1 MPDEKKLLEYLKWV
15 TADLHQ
21 TRQRLQEV
29 ESGKQE
35 PVAIVAMAC
44 RYPGGVRSPED
55 LWELV
60 SSGGDAIS
68 GFPTDRGWDLGV
80 LAGDG
85 PGRSATQQG
94 GFLYDAAEFDPGVF
108 GISPRE
114 ALAMDPQQRLLLE
127 TAWEAIERTG
137 TDPTELRGSRTGVF
151 VGTNSQDYAHLVLAS
166 DDDMGGYAGNGLAAS
181 VMSGRLSFA
190 LGLEG
195 PAVTLDTA
203 CSSSLV
209 TLHLAAQ
216 AVRAGE
222 CSLALAGGVTVMTT
236 SSSFAGFSLQGGLAA
251 DGRCKAFSDDADG
264 TGWSEGVGMLVVERL
279 SDAQRN
285 GHPVLAVLRGSAVN
299 QDGASNG
306 LSAPNGP
313 SQQRVIRQ
321 ALAGAGLSP
330 SDVDAVETH
339 GTGTGLGDPIEAQAL
354 LATYGQ
360 ERERPLLIGA
370 VKSNIGHTQAAA
382 GAAGVIKTVMALQH
396 GVLPKVLHL
405 DTPSTRV
412 DWTAG
417 SVEPLKE
424 RTDWPETGR
433 PRRAGVS
440 SFGISGTNAHVVLE
454 QAPAPEETRTA
465 TDRTGEQ
472 TAPQETPVVG
482 TGALPWV
489 VSGRSE
495 TAVRAQAAKLRDFVS
510 ARPELSPADVG
521 LSLAT
526 TRTGF
531 EHRAVLV
538 ASDRKEFL
546 AGLDALAAGEVSPGV
561 IRGRT
566 PAGGSGRTVLVFP
579 GQGAQWAGMAV
590 DLLDTSE
597 VFAARVRACGQALAP
612 YTDWD
617 LESVLRR
624 TEGAPG
630 LERVDVVQP
639 ALWAVMVG
647 LAEVWRAVG
656 VVPDAVVGH
665 SQGEIAA
672 ACVAGALSLEDGARI
687 VALRSRAIRGLSGH
701 GGMASVALSAEEV
714 TRTIAPWGNRIQIA
728 VVNGPSATVVAGE
741 PEALEELV
749 AACEADGVRARVIPV
764 DYASHSSHV
773 DAIRDELLEALA
785 DITPKASETAYYSCV
800 TGGQFDTTGLD
811 AEHWFRN
818 LRETVLFEDATR
830 ALLADGYGQFIEVG
844 PHPVLL
850 PSIQDTIDS
859 TDRRALAIGS
869 LRRDDG
875 GWDRFLSFA
884 AEAYVRG
891 TALDWGRLFPG
902 ARRVD
907 VPTYAFQRERFWPSI
922 SARAVDAS
930 GLGLVPAEHPLLG
943 AAVMVAGSDEVL
955 LTGRLSVR
963 SHPWLAD
970 HVVNGM
976 VLFPGTGFVELAVRA
991 AAQAGCDRVEELVLT
1006 TPLILAHD
1014 DAAEIQI
1021 SIGGADDNGH
1031 RELRCHSRPSGV
1043 QDAIWTLHASG
1054 RIGREE
1060 YVVDFDASV
1069 WPPEGA
1075 TAVDTATVE
1084 ELYDR
1089 FFRKGLR
1096 YGPAFRGLSAAWRR
1110 GGEIYAEV
1118 TLPQYAGDADG
1129 YGVHPALFDSVLH
1142 STVFA
1147 GPEDTSRGLLP
1158 FAWSGVS
1165 VHATGASALR
1175 VRLTPNGQDSFELA
1189 AVDVQGEPVF
1199 SVESLALRTAVPEA
1213 ADAPRRTEN
1222 ASLFGVDWVSV
1233 PTVRPVSGTRWAVVG
1248 ADELD
1253 LGYAMHRA
1261 DETVVAYAESLAGT
1275 VGDSGV
1281 APDVVLV
1288 PVVGDQELERP
1299 EAVRAL
1305 TGWVLGL
1312 LQEWL
1317 DEPRLSGARMV
1328 FVTRGAVAAEG
1339 EEVRDLAAAAV
1350 WGLVRTAQTEN
1361 PGSFLLVD
1369 MDDTFLSAGVLPGV
1383 LALDEQQML
1392 VRDHTVRAGRLTRL
1406 PESGTVSPDAGTA
1419 PGWDPEGTVLITGG
1433 TGGLGG
1439 ELARHLVTEHG
1450 VRHLLLAGRRGP
1462 DTPGATE
1469 LRDELTDR
1477 GAEVTVVA
1485 CDVADRTALDALLA
1499 AVPATHPLTGVVHTA
1514 GVLDDALLGSLT
1526 AEQMDRVLKPKA
1538 DAAWY
1543 LHEATRALDLA
1554 AFVLYSSVSGV
1565 VGSPGQANYAAG
1577 NAFLDALAAHRR
1589 SLGLPATSLAWGPW
1603 AQGSGMTGKLARSDM
1618 DRMSRTGMPPI
1629 STAAGLALF
1638 DSAVARAEALVIPV
1652 RLDVAGLQAQQSLP
1666 ALWRD
1671 LVPRARRSAAAA
1683 NRSPVTLL
1691 DRLRRL
1697 GPAEQLQLLTDL
1709 VVGYAAGLLG
1719 HRDPGAIDPERRF
1732 LELGFDSLV
1741 SVGLRNQLAEALGMR
1756 LPTSVVFDNETPL
1769 KLAGW
1774 LHQELAGLPTGQQVP
1789 RSASGGDGPSTV
1801 ARPSQDASETLEGL
1815 FYSAVRN
1822 GKLVEGMRLLKA
1834 VANTRLTFE
1843 TPADLEELSTPVVLA
1858 DGPRSPRLIFISAPG
1873 ATGGVHQYARIAA
1886 HFRGKRHLSALPLMG
1901 FAPGEP
1907 LPATSEAAVRIVAES
1922 ALHASDGEP
1931 FVLVGHSSGGSLAY
1945 LAAGAMEET
1954 WGIKPE
1960 GVVLLDSA
1968 SIHYNLGEGNDL
1980 DATTRFYLA
1989 DIDSPSVMLN
1999 SARMSAMVHWFM
2011 ALTESKAPPPTA
2023 RTLQVRCT
2031 QDLDGFILDT
2041 SSVPADEVRDIEA
2054 NHLSLAKEHSALTAD
2069 AIEKWLETL
2078 PGDGS

>member
-1 MPDEKKLLEYLKWV
+1 MPDEKKLLDYLKWV

-68 GFPTDRGWDLGV
+68 GFPTDRSWDLDV

-222 CSLALAGGVTVMTT
+222 CAMALAGGVTVMTT
-236 SSSFAGFSLQGGLAA
+236 SSSFAGFSLQGGLAP

-264 TGWSEGVGMLVVERL
+264 TSWSEGIGMLVVERL

-285 GHPVLAVLRGSAVN
+285 GRPVLAVLRGSAVN

-321 ALAGAGLSP
+321 ALAVAGLSP
-330 SDVDAVETH
+330 ADVDAVETH

-396 GVLPKVLHL
+396 GVLPEVLHL
-405 DTPSTRV
+405 GTPSTRV

-424 RTDWPETGR
+424 RTAWPESGH

-440 SFGISGTNAHVVLE
+440 SFGISGTNAHVILE
-454 QAPAPEETRTA
+454 QPPAPEQTTVREDATA
-465 TDRTGEQ
+465 L
-472 TAPQETPVVG
+472 VG

-489 VSGRSE
+489 VSGKSE
-495 TAVRAQAAKLRDFVS
+495 AAVHAQAAKLRDFVS
-510 ARPELSPADVG
+510 ARPELTPADVG

-546 AGLDALAAGEVSPGV
+546 AGLDALAAGESAPGLV
-561 IRGRT
+561 RGRT
-566 PAGGSGRTVLVFP
+566 PVGGGGKTVLVFP

-590 DLLDTSE
+590 GLLDTSE

-612 YTDWD
+612 HTDWD
-617 LESVLRR
+617 LEAVLRQ
-624 TEGAPG
+624 TGDAPG

-672 ACVAGALSLEDGARI
+672 ACVAGALSLEEGARI

-701 GGMASVALSAEEV
+701 GGMASVALPAEEV
-714 TRTIAPWGNRIQIA
+714 TRRITPWQDRIQIA
-728 VVNGPSATVVAGE
+728 AVNGPSATVVSGE
-741 PEALEELV
+741 PAALEELV
-749 AACEADGVRARVIPV
+749 AACEADGARARVIPV

-773 DAIRDELLEALA
+773 DALRGELLEALA
-785 DITPKASETAYYSCV
+785 DIRPKVSETAYYSCV
-800 TGGQFDTTGLD
+800 TGGRLDTTGLD

-818 LRETVLFEDATR
+818 LRETVRFEEATR

-844 PHPVLL
+844 PHPVLA
-850 PSIQDTIDS
+850 PGIQDTIAT
-859 TDRRALAIGS
+859 TDRGALAIGS

-875 GWDRFLSFA
+875 GWDRFLSSA

-891 TALDWGRLFPG
+891 TALDWQRLFPG
-902 ARRVD
+902 ARRVEI
-907 VPTYAFQRERFWPSI
+907 PTYAFQRERFWPSI
-922 SARAVDAS
+922 SARPVDAS
-930 GLGLVPAEHPLLG
+930 GLGLVSAEHPLLG

-963 SHPWLAD
+963 SHPWLAG
-970 HVVNGM
+970 HVLNGL
-976 VLFPGTGFVELAVRA
+976 VIFPGTGFVELAVRA
-991 AAQAGCDRVEELVLT
+991 ATQVGCDRVEELILT
-1006 TPLILAHD
+1006 TPLVLPHD
-1014 DAAEIQI
+1014 DAAEVQI
-1021 SIGGADDNGH
+1021 SIGNADGNGH
-1031 RELRCHSRPSGV
+1031 RELRCHARPSGV
-1043 QDAIWTLHASG
+1043 PDAAWTLHASG
-1054 RIGREE
+1054 RISREE

-1075 TAVDTATVE
+1075 TAVDAATVE
-1084 ELYDR
+1084 GLYDR
-1089 FFRKGLR
+1089 FSRKGLR
-1096 YGPAFRGLSAAWRR
+1096 YGPAFRGLRAAWRR
-1110 GGEIYAEV
+1110 GEEIYVEV
-1118 TLPQYAGDADG
+1118 TLPQDAGDAIG

-1147 GPEDTSRGLLP
+1147 GPEDASRGLLP
-1158 FAWSGVS
+1158 FAWNGVS
-1165 VHATGASALR
+1165 LHASDASALR
-1175 VRLTPNGQDSFELA
+1175 VRLTPSGQDSFQLA
-1189 AVDVQGEPVF
+1189 AVDMRGEPVF
-1199 SVESLALRTAVPEA
+1199 SVESLALRSALPEA
-1213 ADAPRRTEN
+1213 ADAPRREEP

-1233 PTVRPVSGTRWAVVG
+1233 PTERPESGTRWAVVG

-1275 VGDSGV
+1275 VGDSGAV
-1281 APDVVLV
+1281 PDVFLV
-1288 PVVGDQELERP
+1288 PVVGDPELGQP

-1312 LQEWL
+1312 LREWL
-1317 DEPRLSGARMV
+1317 DEPRLSGSRMV

-1350 WGLVRTAQTEN
+1350 WGLVRSAQTEN

-1369 MDDTFLSAGVLPGV
+1369 MDDTFLSAGVLPGL
-1383 LALDEQQML
+1383 LALDEQQTL
-1392 VRDHTVRAGRLTRL
+1392 VRDNSVRAGRLTRL
-1406 PESGTVSPDAGTA
+1406 PESGTTSLAAGAA
-1419 PGWDPEGTVLITGG
+1419 PVWDREGTVLITGG

-1462 DTPGATE
+1462 DAPGATE
-1469 LRDELTDR
+1469 LRDELTAQ
-1477 GAEVTVVA
+1477 GAEVTVAA
-1485 CDVADRTALDALLA
+1485 CDIADRTALDALLA
-1499 AVPATHPLTGVVHTA
+1499 AVPAERPLTAVVHTA

-1526 AEQMDRVLKPKA
+1526 AERLERVLRPKA
-1538 DAAWY
+1538 DAAWN

-1603 AQGSGMTGKLARSDM
+1603 AQGSGMTSTLTRSDM
-1618 DRMSRTGMPPI
+1618 DRMSRSGMPPI
-1629 STAAGLALF
+1629 STTAGLTLF

-1652 RLDVAGLQAQQSLP
+1652 RLDIAGLQAQQSLP

-1691 DRLRRL
+1691 DRLRGL
-1697 GPAEQLQLLTDL
+1697 GPAEQLHLLTDL
-1709 VVGYAAGLLG
+1709 VTGYAAGLLG

-1741 SVGLRNQLAEALGMR
+1741 SVGLRNQLAEALGLR

-1774 LHQELAGLPTGQQVP
+1774 LHQELAAHGTGQQTS
-1789 RSASGGDGPSTV
+1789 RSASGGGPSTV
-1801 ARPSQDASETLEGL
+1801 TRPSQDASETLEGL

-1834 VANTRLTFE
+1834 VANTRPTFE

-1858 DGPRSPRLIFISAPG
+1858 DGPRTPRLIFVSAPG

-1960 GVVLLDSA
+1960 GVILLDSA
-1968 SIHYNLGEGNDL
+1968 SIHYGLGEGNDL

-2011 ALTESKAPPPTA
+2011 ALTESKTPPPTA

-2041 SSVPADEVRDIEA
+2041 SSVPADDVLDIEA

-2069 AIEKWLETL
+2069 TIEKWLGTL
-2078 PGDGS
+2078 PAGGS

>member
-1 MPDEKKLLEYLKWV
+1 
-15 TADLHQ
+15 
-21 TRQRLQEV
+21 
-29 ESGKQE
+29 
-35 PVAIVAMAC
+35 
-44 RYPGGVRSPED
+44 
-55 LWELV
+55 
-60 SSGGDAIS
+60 
-68 GFPTDRGWDLGV
+68 
-80 LAGDG
+80 
-85 PGRSATQQG
+85 
-94 GFLYDAAEFDPGVF
+94 
-108 GISPRE
+108 
-114 ALAMDPQQRLLLE
+114 
-127 TAWEAIERTG
+127 
-137 TDPTELRGSRTGVF
+137 
-151 VGTNSQDYAHLVLAS
+151 
-166 DDDMGGYAGNGLAAS
+166 
-181 VMSGRLSFA
+181 
-190 LGLEG
+190 
-195 PAVTLDTA
+195 
-203 CSSSLV
+203 
-209 TLHLAAQ
+209 
-216 AVRAGE
+216 
-222 CSLALAGGVTVMTT
+222 
-236 SSSFAGFSLQGGLAA
+236 
-251 DGRCKAFSDDADG
+251 
-264 TGWSEGVGMLVVERL
+264 
-279 SDAQRN
+279 
-285 GHPVLAVLRGSAVN
+285 
-299 QDGASNG
+299 
-306 LSAPNGP
+306 
-313 SQQRVIRQ
+313 
-321 ALAGAGLSP
+321 
-330 SDVDAVETH
+330 
-339 GTGTGLGDPIEAQAL
+339 
-354 LATYGQ
+354 
-360 ERERPLLIGA
+360 
-370 VKSNIGHTQAAA
+370 
-382 GAAGVIKTVMALQH
+382 MALRH

-424 RTDWPETGR
+424 RTAWPETGR

-440 SFGISGTNAHVVLE
+440 SFGISGTNAHVILE
-454 QAPAPEETRTA
+454 QSPEESRARPAAEGTGERMSSEEAAPA
-465 TDRTGEQ
+465 
-472 TAPQETPVVG
+472 VVG

-489 VSGRSE
+489 LSGRGES
-495 TAVRAQAAKLRDFVS
+495 AVRAQAAKLRDFVS

-526 TRTGF
+526 TRTAF

-538 ASDRKEFL
+538 AADRKEFL
-546 AGLDALAAGEVSPGV
+546 AGLDALAADEVAPQV

-566 PAGGSGRTVLVFP
+566 PVGGSGRTVLVFP

-617 LESVLRR
+617 LESVLRG
-624 TEGAPG
+624 TEGSPG

-672 ACVAGALSLEDGARI
+672 ACVAGALGLEDGARI

-714 TRTIAPWGNRIQIA
+714 SRTIAPWGDRIQIA

-749 AACEADGVRARVIPV
+749 AACEADGARARVIPV
-764 DYASHSSHV
+764 DYASHSSYV

-800 TGGQFDTTGLD
+800 TGGRFDTAGLD

-818 LRETVLFEDATR
+818 LRETVRFEDATR
-830 ALLADGYGQFIEVG
+830 ELLADGYGQFIEVG

-850 PSIQDTIDS
+850 PSIQETIDT
-859 TDRRALAIGS
+859 TDRRAHAIGS

-884 AEAYVRG
+884 AEAYARG
-891 TALDWGRLFPG
+891 TALDWERLFPG

-907 VPTYAFQRERFWPSI
+907 VPTYAFQRERFWPSV

-943 AAVMVAGSDEVL
+943 AAVLVAGSDEVL

-991 AAQAGCDRVEELVLT
+991 AAQVGCDRVEELVLT
-1006 TPLILAHD
+1006 TPLVLPHD
-1014 DAAEIQI
+1014 DAAEVQI
-1021 SIGGADDNGH
+1021 SIGGADDSGR
-1031 RELRCHSRPSGV
+1031 RELRCHTRPSGV
-1043 QDAIWTLHASG
+1043 HDATWTLHASG
-1054 RIGREE
+1054 RVGREE
-1060 YVVDFDASV
+1060 HVIDFDASV

-1075 TAVDTATVE
+1075 TAVDAATVD

-1110 GGEIYAEV
+1110 GEEIYTEV
-1118 TLPQYAGDADG
+1118 TLPQQAGDADG

-1147 GPEDTSRGLLP
+1147 GPEDMSRGLLP
-1158 FAWSGVS
+1158 FAWDGVS
-1165 VHATGASALR
+1165 VHATGATALR
-1175 VRLTPNGQDSFELA
+1175 VRLTAIGQDSFELA

-1199 SVESLALRTAVPEA
+1199 SVESLALRTAQPEA

-1233 PTVRPVSGTRWAVVG
+1233 PAVRPVSGTRWAVVG

-1275 VGDSGV
+1275 IGDSGV

-1317 DEPRLSGARMV
+1317 DEPRLSGSRMV

-1392 VRDHTVRAGRLTRL
+1392 VREHTVRAARFTRL
-1406 PESGTVSPDAGTA
+1406 PANGTGSPAEGAA
-1419 PGWDPEGTVLITGG
+1419 PVWDREGTVLITGG

-1439 ELARHLVTEHG
+1439 ELARHLVAEHG

-1469 LRDELTDR
+1469 LRDELTGQ

-1499 AVPATHPLTGVVHTA
+1499 AVPAAHPLTGVVHTA

-1526 AEQMDRVLKPKA
+1526 AEQLDRVLKPKA

-1543 LHEATRALDLA
+1543 LHEATRELDLA

-1577 NAFLDALAAHRR
+1577 NAFLDALAVHRR

-1603 AQGSGMTGKLARSDM
+1603 AQGSGMTSKLAQSDM
-1618 DRMSRTGMPPI
+1618 DRMSRSGMPPI

-1638 DSAVARAEALVIPV
+1638 DSAVGRAEALVIPV
-1652 RLDVAGLQAQQSLP
+1652 RLDIAGLQAQQTLP

-1671 LVPRARRSAAAA
+1671 LVPRARRSAATA

-1774 LHQELAGLPTGQQVP
+1774 LHQELAGLRTGQQAP
-1789 RSASGGDGPSTV
+1789 RSESDGGGPSTA
-1801 ARPSQDASETLEGL
+1801 ARPSQDAGETLEGL

-1834 VANTRLTFE
+1834 VANTRPTFE
-1843 TPADLEELSTPVVLA
+1843 TPADLEELSAPVVLA
-1858 DGPRSPRLIFISAPG
+1858 DGPRSPRLIFVSAPG

-2011 ALTESKAPPPTA
+2011 ALTESKTPPPTA

-2031 QDLDGFILDT
+2031 QDLDGFILNT

-2078 PGDGS
+2078 PGGGS